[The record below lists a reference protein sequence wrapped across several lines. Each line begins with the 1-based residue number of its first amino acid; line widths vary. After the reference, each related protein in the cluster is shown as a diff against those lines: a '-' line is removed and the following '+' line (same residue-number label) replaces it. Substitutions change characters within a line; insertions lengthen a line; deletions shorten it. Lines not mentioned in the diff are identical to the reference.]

1 MKFLTL
7 LVTILMLPV
16 ISFADDIAV
25 TVYNNNLGVI
35 SETRT
40 LDFTQGVH
48 QLAFK
53 DVPSQIDV
61 ASVRFKLLNSNNKV
75 AIMEQNYAYDLVNPE
90 KMYAKYIDKKIE
102 LVDKNGNLYSGT
114 LLAYS
119 NGAVTL
125 QEKAGRVK
133 IIQMGN
139 ITEINF
145 PALPEGLITRPTLFW
160 LYNSNQSGKY
170 KSRISYQTS
179 GMNWNAE
186 YVGILSSDEHQLD
199 LSGWAS
205 INNNSGKTYK
215 DAKLKL
221 IAGQIHRATPPRAIM
236 MKYSA
241 TSAIGSPTAGLGFEE
256 KPFFEYHMYTLPRKT
271 TIANKENKQ
280 ISLFE
285 PARTTVQ
292 KTFIYRPDRNPKN
305 VEVALKFK
313 NSKSAGLG
321 QPLPAGRVRIF
332 KSDKDGS
339 MILLGEDRIDHTPKN
354 EEIKLQIGNAFDIV
368 AKETLLNQK
377 SISSKVDEK
386 EFRIEITNRKD
397 TSVTVEV
404 EKKLYGFWEVM
415 ESNIEYKKKD
425 ATTITFQVSV
435 NPDKKAILNYR
446 VRYYYR

>member
-1 MKFLTL
+1 MKL
-7 LVTILMLPV
+7 LAFIMTVLIFPV

-25 TVYNNNLGVI
+25 TVYNNNLGVV

-61 ASVRFKLLNSNNKV
+61 ASVRFKLLNSKNKV
-75 AIMEQNYAYDLVNPE
+75 AILEQNYAYDLVNQQQ
-90 KMYAKYIDKKIE
+90 MFAKYVDNQIE
-102 LVDKNGNLYSGT
+102 LMDKNGKLYSGT
-114 LLAYS
+114 LMAYS
-119 NGAVTL
+119 KDATTL
-125 QEKAGRVK
+125 QEKSGGIK
-133 IIQMGN
+133 IIQMNN
-139 ITEINF
+139 ITEVNF

-170 KSRISYQTS
+170 KSQISYQTS
-179 GMNWNAE
+179 GIKWNAE
-186 YVGILSSDEHQLD
+186 YVGILSTNEHQLD

-215 DAKLKL
+215 NATLKL
-221 IAGQIHRATPPRAIM
+221 IAGQIHRATTPRNIYMA
-236 MKYSA
+236 KSLS
-241 TSAIGSPTAGLGFEE
+241 TEAIGSPTAGFKE

-271 TIANKENKQ
+271 TVADKENKQ

-285 PARTTVQ
+285 PTRTTVQ
-292 KTFIYRPDRNPKN
+292 KTFIYRPDRDPKN

-332 KSDKDGS
+332 KSDNDGS

-386 EFRIEITNRKD
+386 EFQIELTNRKD
-397 TSVTVEV
+397 TAVTVEV
-404 EKKLYGFWEVM
+404 EKKLYGFWEIM

-425 ATTITFQVSV
+425 ATTITFQIPV
-435 NPDKKAILNYR
+435 NADKKATLTYR